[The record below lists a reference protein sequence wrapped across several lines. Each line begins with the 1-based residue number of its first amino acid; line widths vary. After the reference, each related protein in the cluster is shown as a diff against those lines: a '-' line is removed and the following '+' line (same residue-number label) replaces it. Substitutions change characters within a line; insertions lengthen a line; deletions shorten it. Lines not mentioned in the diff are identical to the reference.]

1 VFDVFWLSTLVP
13 GFALLRRYFPAD
25 TRRGLLPTVAWS
37 YLLTCAV
44 MAPLVALAFTV
55 HFSVG
60 TVSAIYLVVL
70 LASAVSLARTGWV
83 SSVRRLFRS
92 THWFE
97 AGLVLLAVALTIP
110 LGGSATDDSFPHAA
124 KIRYMRD
131 AGFYLQD
138 PYSPLNVI
146 ETKWHVSVQH
156 TFYAIESWIGGIEP
170 LDLWFRTAWIFR
182 LTGIGGVGF
191 LAATVFRSRW
201 SGAVAM
207 LGVLVYLAM
216 KKAVAYPFSMTAF
229 TVFPVLLALTIDAL
243 EKPGRS
249 RYARVALCSL
259 ALASIHVGT
268 WVIDCLALAPT
279 VAIWTIWRH
288 GLRDGWRRILAIG
301 SAFAFGLPLLL
312 VSALQPNYVDAQ
324 QGDQHLWMIRTI
336 HLGSLWSFTIMDPT
350 HYSWVLPI
358 IAATLLLMVVGRSL
372 VPRFAVLA
380 GVLVTAMI
388 FMFTPGLVD
397 VLSKV
402 IPYWLAWRFRF
413 VVEAIGFVTIGGGLA
428 WVMRPV
434 LTTRLA
440 RMGLALAVFCGALAV
455 FRQDIL
461 DYAVDRGRHRLWLQ
475 NARDLQAA
483 VADVIPA
490 HSLVA
495 ADPEWSLVL
504 PAVHLARVMGEDLHH
519 ANPADGGLL
528 ERYAEAGE
536 LLADTTGDDRRR
548 QIVAKNRIDFI
559 LVRGDAGSNN
569 RFDALGTLV
578 SSRHG
583 FLVYKLQH

>member
-1 VFDVFWLSTLVP
+1 MFDVFWLSTLVP
-13 GFALLRRYFPAD
+13 GFALLRRCFPAD

-37 YLLTCAV
+37 YLLTCAI

-60 TVSAIYLVVL
+60 TVSAIYLAVL
-70 LASAVSLARTGWV
+70 VASAVSLARTGWV
-83 SSVRRLFRS
+83 SSVRQLFRS
-92 THWFE
+92 TPWFE
-97 AGLVLLAVALTIP
+97 AGVVLLAVAVTIP
-110 LGGSATDDSFPHAA
+110 FGGSATDDSFPHAA

-131 AGFYLQD
+131 VGFYLQD

-156 TFYAIESWIGGIEP
+156 TFYAIESWIGGVEP

-182 LTGIGGVGF
+182 LTGIGAVGF

-249 RYARVALCSL
+249 RYVRVALCSL

-268 WVIDCLALAPT
+268 WVVDCLALAPT

-288 GLRDGWRRILAIG
+288 GLRDGWPRILAIG
-301 SAFAFGLPLLL
+301 SAFAVGLPFLL

-336 HLGSLWSFTIMDPT
+336 HLGSLWSFTVIDPT
-350 HYSWVLPI
+350 HYSWMLPI
-358 IAATLLLMVVGRSL
+358 LAAIVLLIIVGRSL
-372 VPRFAVLA
+372 VPRVAVLA
-380 GVLVTAMI
+380 GILVTAMI

-397 VLSKV
+397 ALSKV

-413 VVEAIGFVTIGGGLA
+413 VAEVIGFVTIGGGLA
-428 WVMRPV
+428 WLMRPV

-461 DYAVDRGRHRLWLQ
+461 DYAVDRSRHRLWLQ
-475 NARDLQAA
+475 NARDLQVA
-483 VADVIPA
+483 VTDVIPA

-495 ADPEWSLVL
+495 ADPQWSLVL

-528 ERYAEAGE
+528 GRYAEAGE
-536 LLADTTGDDRRR
+536 LLAEDTTVDRRR
-548 QIVAKNRIDFI
+548 EIIARHRIDFI
-559 LVRGDAGSNN
+559 LVKDEPASNR

-583 FLVYKLQH
+583 FFIYKLQR